1 MDNGPDRVIFTHVW
15 VSRYETHRF
24 PQVDSGKR
32 DPQVLGRHKNHI
44 YGQKLYISFGRGIP
58 KVGSL
63 KIIITRTF
71 SWKINSLFFI

>member
-32 DPQVLGRHKNHI
+32 DPQFLGRHKNHI
-44 YGQKLYISFGRGIP
+44 YGQKSYISFGRGIT

-63 KIIITRTF
+63 KMIITRTF
-71 SWKINSLFFI
+71 SWKINSCFFI